1 MKLILLVPKI
11 VLYLLVFLVQQ
22 LLNHLRV
29 LYIIRLNIVGI
40 FVAIWCQIYIKS
52 LVEIKIYPSFVKLG
66 VC

>member
-40 FVAIWCQIYIKS
+40 FVAIW
-52 LVEIKIYPSFVKLG
+52 
-66 VC
+66 